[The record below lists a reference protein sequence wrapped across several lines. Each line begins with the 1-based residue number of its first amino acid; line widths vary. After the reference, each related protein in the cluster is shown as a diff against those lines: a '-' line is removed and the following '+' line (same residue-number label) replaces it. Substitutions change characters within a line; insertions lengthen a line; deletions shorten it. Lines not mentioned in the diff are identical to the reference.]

1 MTFVNS
7 AGVKLVVLAIFI
19 TGLINNYKVAVKE
32 WSNITLVVVI
42 FIRIHLLNIWSF
54 TAGDS

>member
-32 WSNITLVVVI
+32 WWNIT
-42 FIRIHLLNIWSF
+42 
-54 TAGDS
+54 